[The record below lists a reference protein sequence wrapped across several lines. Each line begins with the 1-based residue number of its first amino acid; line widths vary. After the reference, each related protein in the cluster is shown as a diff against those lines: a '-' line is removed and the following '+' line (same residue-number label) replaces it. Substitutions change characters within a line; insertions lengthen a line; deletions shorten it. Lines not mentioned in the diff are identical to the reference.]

1 MLNTGIKMAL
11 MIMGAIALGAA
22 IGSQLADKPANINKN
37 FNDITNKSITDMSMK
52 IMKKYTVTA
61 KSNTNSTQINKVNI
75 KTAGNMNCDIS
86 SNQTIKI
93 VETTT
98 QSLSNN
104 DTVDITRTMNDTLNN
119 KLKNESKQAASGLLP
134 PGNVNETYNTID
146 NYSFTDLSTVMST
159 ELQANV
165 NKSINAWQQ
174 NGVFLDVGGDYTC
187 KDGIRNIQNIDIAS
201 IINNTLTSAA
211 VQKQVDDYTK
221 KVTNDIVNKND
232 QVSKGFDPAAFL
244 AMMIVSVLLM
254 FILPAVVVFIFFKLV
269 GNGVLSAPGKV
280 FGTGPSLTPA
290 ARKKQIAIYVI
301 VGIVVLLIISFLIVL
316 AVGAGKAKKKVEDA
330 RKRDKDRKKAAEEAD
345 E

>member
-1 MLNTGIKMAL
+1 MAL

-52 IMKKYTVTA
+52 IMKKYTVTTNT
-61 KSNTNSTQINKVNI
+61 NTNSTQMNKVKI
-75 KTAGNMNCDIS
+75 KTGGDLNCDIS

-104 DTVDITRTMNDTLNN
+104 DTVDIQRTMADTLNN
-119 KLKNESKQAASGLLP
+119 NLKNESKQAASGMLP

-165 NKSINAWQQ
+165 NKAIMAYQGNE
-174 NGVFLDVGGDYTC
+174 VDLDIGGNYTC
-187 KDGIRNIQNIDIAS
+187 PKDGIRNIQNIDISS
-201 IINNTLTSAA
+201 IIHNTLTSAA
-211 VQKQVDDYTK
+211 VQTQVDDYTK

-269 GNGVLSAPGKV
+269 ANGVLSAPGKV

-290 ARKKQIAIYVI
+290 ARKKQIAIYVL
-301 VGIVVLLIISFLIVL
+301 VGIVVLSIIIFLIIF

-330 RKRDKDRKKAAEEAD
+330 RKRDKDRKKAAEETNK
-345 E
+345 